1 MKRIL
6 VIDDDSVMCQYLS
19 LVLSENK
26 YLVQSASTG
35 KEGIKAAKEI
45 SPDLIIC
52 DVLLPDIDGFHV
64 IKELQKQQL
73 TKNVPVIFISA
84 CKTEIDDIRRAMEL
98 GADDYLIKPFKPEE
112 ILKSVEVRMKKY
124 QELLKASKQESK
136 KTPGS
141 KKPISKEK
149 SKWILVRGGNIELI
163 NTDKILYLLA
173 EADYT
178 KVFTDDGKKHMVS
191 RLLKKWEEILPKE
204 NFLRIHRSAIVNLD
218 YVKKIEKWFNSAYRI
233 YIQNTGEP
241 LTVSRRY
248 VPKIKSYFLELP
260 N

>member
-1 MKRIL
+1 
-6 VIDDDSVMCQYLS
+6 
-19 LVLSENK
+19 
-26 YLVQSASTG
+26 
-35 KEGIKAAKEI
+35 
-45 SPDLIIC
+45 
-52 DVLLPDIDGFHV
+52 
-64 IKELQKQQL
+64 
-73 TKNVPVIFISA
+73 
-84 CKTEIDDIRRAMEL
+84 MEL

-124 QELLKASKQESK
+124 QELLKASKQENK
-136 KTPGS
+136 RAPGS